1 MNHIG
6 WDNMPDDDPRYQR
19 TGQWVR
25 RNSELAEGTIV
36 DLEGNCLIIN
46 APDIR
51 AAPFKVHESKVTIL
65 EDHRASRGLR

>member
-1 MNHIG
+1 M
-6 WDNMPDDDPRYQR
+6 R

-25 RNSELAEGTIV
+25 RNGKLAEGTIV

-51 AAPFKVHESKVTIL
+51 AVPFKIHESKVTIL
-65 EDHRASRGLR
+65 RDHRRWRSK